1 METRPSGLHAKLIAV
16 EHGWDATWYVGSANL
31 TAAAFTGSNVEV
43 MASVTGKKGRKDSAS
58 GCGIDRFLAGGF
70 QKLGASYQRVEPE
83 DADPRVTA
91 ARERLEAARDAL
103 VPLIFALP
111 AFPETSSGR

>member
-1 METRPSGLHAKLIAV
+1 M
-16 EHGWDATWYVGSANL
+16 GSANL

>member
-1 METRPSGLHAKLIAV
+1 M
-16 EHGWDATWYVGSANL
+16 GSANL

-70 QKLGASYQRVEPE
+70 QKLCASYQRVEPE
-83 DADPRVTA
+83 DVDPRVTA
-91 ARERLEAARDAL
+91 ARERLEAARDASW
-103 VPLIFALP
+103 PLIFALP